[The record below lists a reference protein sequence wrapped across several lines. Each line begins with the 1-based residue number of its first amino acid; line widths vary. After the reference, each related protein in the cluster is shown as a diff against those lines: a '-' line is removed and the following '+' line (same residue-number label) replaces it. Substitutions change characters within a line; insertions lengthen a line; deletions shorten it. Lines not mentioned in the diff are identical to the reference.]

1 MIMINMI
8 NILIF
13 TNIFTSIIAYYT
25 KDAERLIIHD
35 VPTKE
40 FFPYYLSLLFNK
52 FLNLIAFLFK
62 SFL

>member
-1 MIMINMI
+1 MI

-35 VPTKE
+35 VPTTKE
-40 FFPYYLSLLFNK
+40 FFPYFPYYLSLLFNK

>member
-1 MIMINMI
+1 MI

-35 VPTKE
+35 VPTTKE